1 MAVSVEGKIEEAI
14 EGRLQNLVTN
24 PVMPMAWTGKPF
36 TTPATKKYLQI
47 IYAPNLANRVFIGST
62 DPHQRL
68 GVLQINVH
76 WPHGDFERV
85 ARDVAGQVAAH
96 FPADLIISA
105 SGVEVRI
112 TKAPDVSA
120 ALVSDAEITI
130 PVMIEYEAWA

>member
-14 EGRLQNLVTN
+14 ESRLQTLVTN
-24 PVMPMAWTGKPF
+24 PVLPMAWTGKPF
-36 TTPATKKYLQI
+36 AAPATKRYLQI

-96 FPADLIISA
+96 FPTDLVISA
-105 SGVEVRI
+105 GGVELRI
-112 TKAPDVSA
+112 TKAPDVTS
-120 ALVSDAEITI
+120 ALVSGTEITI